1 QAGGSHAT
9 GRGYNAYALRTRT
22 QPGFRTDAEIKATGE
37 RTQIACLQDSHDVS
51 VNRGSGEMH
60 DRPIVRE
67 VALAKLFEEGFEPEK
82 DMLPEEA
89 ERPIDPETGEPVG
102 TLWKE
107 PDYSKGQ
114 QWGMAIDLNACN
126 GCNACLVACQSEN
139 NVPVVGKREVING
152 REMHWLRIDRYFVG
166 SPDDPDM
173 VQQPMPCQQCE
184 MAPCEQVC
192 PVQATSHSPDGLNDM
207 VYNRCIGTRYC
218 SNNCPFKVRRFNY
231 FNFAKRMYSTDPLP
245 LANNPDVTVRFRG
258 VMEKCTYC
266 VQRIRRAQQDA
277 KNAGRE
283 RVEDGAFTTA
293 CAQACPAD
301 AIVFG
306 DVNDPDSRVSKIKQW
321 RRSYV
326 LFPEMNLQPR
336 TSYLARV
343 RNPNPEL
350 V

>member
-1 QAGGSHAT
+1 
-9 GRGYNAYALRTRT
+9 
-22 QPGFRTDAEIKATGE
+22 
-37 RTQIACLQDSHDVS
+37 
-51 VNRGSGEMH
+51 
-60 DRPIVRE
+60 
-67 VALAKLFEEGFEPEK
+67 
-82 DMLPEEA
+82 
-89 ERPIDPETGEPVG
+89 
-102 TLWKE
+102 
-107 PDYSKGQ
+107 
-114 QWGMAIDLNACN
+114 MAIDLNACN
-126 GCNACLVACQSEN
+126 GCNACLIACQAEN
-139 NVPVVGKREVING
+139 NVPVVGKEDVIAG
-152 REMHWLRIDRYFVG
+152 REMHWIRIDRYFVG
-166 SPDDPDM
+166 DPDDPEM

-192 PVQATSHSPDGLNDM
+192 PVAATSHSPDGLNDM
-207 VYNRCIGTRYC
+207 AYNRCIGTRYC

-231 FNFAKRMYSTDPLP
+231 FNYTKRMFALDPLP
-245 LANNPDVTVRFRG
+245 LVNNPDVTVRFRG

-277 KNAGRE
+277 KNAGRS

-306 DVNDPDSRVSKIKQW
+306 DINATDTRVVERKRW
-321 RRSYV
+321 RRNYT
-326 LFPEMNLQPR
+326 LFPELNIQPR